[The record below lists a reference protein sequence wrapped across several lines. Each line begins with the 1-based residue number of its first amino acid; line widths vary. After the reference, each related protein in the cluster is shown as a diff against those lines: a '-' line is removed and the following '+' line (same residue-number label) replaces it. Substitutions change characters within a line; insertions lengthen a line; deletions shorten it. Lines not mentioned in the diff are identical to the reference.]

1 MKNTLFYRIFAFV
14 LTIAMVLTVLPV
26 QPRAAEFDKDN
37 FVGLLVKA
45 ESNITMVF
53 YKGHTREAEDKIQPD
68 FTETVDGITSYYFAG
83 ISGSYCYD
91 AKRSG
96 DYTIY
101 QKLYIT
107 SAEAKTCNVHEVKM
121 NKRAGEWDHTYYYG
135 NTDEYLAA
143 VEYDMSE
150 KWHTEVELITPV
162 FTIQGKY
169 AHQMTTQVE
178 MEEFIAQRDDEDDN
192 MYVFS
197 MGKST
202 TYDLDIPIV
211 FFTKTD
217 LSGCTTLEQIA
228 QALAADGLPNL
239 GYKAQMH
246 GDEHA
251 AGEGALGVIDLL
263 DREEYEYLLED
274 INIYVIPRMN
284 PDGAY
289 KCKRNMI
296 TVIDESFSNRDP
308 NRDMLSL
315 NLMEQRYYLKT
326 VQLFDPIVE
335 LDGHERQRGNN
346 IADIEI
352 GASWR
357 YDSNKELLDLQVEM
371 VQDMFAALEAVDLS
385 GGWYSTNVNTTGAAD
400 NTRSFAGAQGRIH
413 ILMES
418 RGIYLGNE
426 AYGSRTAS
434 QIVSVMAALEYTA
447 QNATA
452 IENAVA
458 AERQRVVKAGET
470 YEESEKIALSSS
482 KVEHPEYTHTTEK
495 TNTATG
501 KITIFDQIPNIY
513 TPAVTRP
520 APTAYVIPA
529 DLPKIGEIIE
539 LMDLQQI
546 EYTLLPAGTA
556 IELQQYTGT
565 VDNIVLSSE
574 QSFSFS
580 NGAYVFQMNQV
591 NAYVLAMLMEPDA
604 SGQDLVQQNRI
615 TAEGNA
621 FPIYRYIHDLENGDI
636 SYTIAPAAPQG
647 LTATNA
653 TEKANDGVISGLDA
667 GKLYEYKAP
676 GSAEYVK
683 VPAGTTALTGL
694 IPGEYKIRFQETA
707 TDAASLDA
715 VCTIGCT
722 VTVYLNSTTGSD
734 TNAGTEETAPLA
746 TLEGAYNKLISIL
759 GPGGEN
765 IFGTI
770 VLSGD
775 YTITSATRV
784 DLPAHGFPITIWGKE
799 TSVKLTFN
807 PTTVG
812 QSTQVLAFHGDT
824 TLDHLTFHA
833 ASKEKYDYIYA
844 CGNKLTIGRE
854 VITTSARKTTY
865 PHLVGGDHKVAA
877 TDTDLTILAGTW
889 GRVYVGSFE
898 AGHTGTAKLTID
910 GATIRET
917 IRNKYSGT
925 STGDSIID
933 LRNTSFEAYY
943 TGYKDDFSGDVTL
956 ILRENVSGTIYTGL
970 AKSGNVTGT
979 VRVVMNGAD
988 LKDLTLNNTPGDANT
1003 AGTVAKGVITYAA
1016 GNAIPVTGFD
1026 EVYIDTDSVVNMV
1039 ADLTVDQISGGGVV
1053 ETNGYKLTGDGVYGM
1068 IADIKSVSL
1077 RPGVAG
1083 VYFTGHFELHEE
1095 LPAAGYGIALSV
1107 EDETPVAQDGTT
1119 SLYTIG
1125 QNSVLVKDIL
1135 KAGVKTGNG
1144 NVPVYARTYVKLSD
1158 GTMVY
1163 SKTVAVNLRQVVT
1176 AADAQWSS
1184 LAAAQQEA
1192 LQIMYET
1199 FSAEMDSWKLPNL
1212 QKKL

>member
-1 MKNTLFYRIFAFV
+1 MRKPQFRRVFSLLLVFC
-14 LTIAMVLTVLPV
+14 LVLPLLPLDV
-26 QPRAAEFDKDN
+26 LADVVDPYSPVN
-37 FVGLLVKA
+37 FTGLVVKA
-45 ESNITMVF
+45 ESNVTMVF
-53 YKGHTREAEDKIQPD
+53 YKNHTRDAEDKIQPD
-68 FTETVDGITSYYFAG
+68 HTVTEGSYTYYYFAG

-107 SAEAKTCNVHEVKM
+107 SAEAKTYHLHEVKM

-135 NTDEYLAA
+135 NTDEYLNA
-143 VEYDMSE
+143 VEYNMSE

-162 FTIQGKY
+162 FTLENKP
-169 AHQMTTQVE
+169 AHQMTTQTE
-178 MEEFIAQRDDEDDN
+178 MEEFILQRDQKDDN

-197 MGKST
+197 MGKSS
-202 TYDLDIPIV
+202 TYGLDIPIV

-228 QALAADGLPNL
+228 AALAADGLPNL

-263 DREEYEYLLED
+263 DREEYAYLLED
-274 INIYVIPRMN
+274 INIFVIPRMN

-296 TVIDESFSNRDP
+296 TVIDTSFSNRDP

-315 NLMEQRYYLKT
+315 NLMEQRLYLQT
-326 VQLFDPIVE
+326 VQIFDPIVE

-346 IADIEI
+346 VADIEI

-357 YDSNKELLDLQVEM
+357 YGSVPELLDLQVAM
-371 VQDMFAALEAVDLS
+371 VQDMFAALEEVDLS
-385 GGWYSTNVNTTGAAD
+385 GAWYSAVVNTAGAAD
-400 NTRSFAGAQGRIH
+400 NTRSYAGAQGRIQ

-434 QIVSVMAALEYTA
+434 QIVSTMAAIEYTA
-447 QNATA
+447 ENATA
-452 IENAVA
+452 LENAVA
-458 AERQRVVKAGET
+458 AERQRVIKAGET
-470 YEESEKIALSSS
+470 YEETELLGIANEKVA
-482 KVEHPEYTHTTEK
+482 HPEYTVTTEK
-495 TNTATG
+495 TNTASG
-501 KITIFDQIPNIY
+501 RITIFDQVPYIY

-529 DLPKIGEIIE
+529 DLAKIDQIVE

-546 EYTLLPAGTA
+546 EYTLLPAGAA

-565 VDNIVLSSE
+565 VENIALSNE
-574 QSFSFS
+574 QIYAFP

-591 NAYVLAMLMEPDA
+591 NAYVLAMMMEPD
-604 SGQDLVQQNRI
+604 SCGQDLVQQNRI
-615 TAEGNA
+615 TPEGEL
-621 FPIYRYIHDLENGDI
+621 FPIYRYIHDLENGAI
-636 SYTIAPAAPQG
+636 TYTIAPAAPQG

-667 GKLYEYKAP
+667 NKLYEYKAP

-683 VPAGTTALTGL
+683 VAAGTTTLTGL
-694 IPGEYKIRFQETA
+694 VPGEYQIRFRETA
-707 TDAASLDA
+707 TEIASLDA

-722 VTVYLNSTTGSD
+722 VTVYLNSATGSD
-734 TNAGTEETAPLA
+734 TNAGTEENAPLA

-765 IFGTI
+765 ISGAI
-770 VLSGD
+770 VLTGD
-775 YTITSATRV
+775 YTITSDARV
-784 DLPAHGFPITIWGKE
+784 DLPTHGFPVAILGKE

-844 CGNKLTIGRE
+844 CGNKLVIGKE
-854 VITTSARKTTY
+854 VTTTSARKTIY
-865 PHLVGGDHKVAA
+865 PHLVAGDFKTAA
-877 TDTDLTILAGTW
+877 EDTDLTILAGTW

-917 IRNKYSGT
+917 IRNKYSGV

-933 LRNTSFEAYY
+933 LKNTSFQAYY

-979 VRVVMNGAD
+979 VRVVMKGAD
-988 LKDLTLNNTPGDANT
+988 LADLTLYNTPSESNT
-1003 AGTVAKGVITYAA
+1003 TGTVAKGVMVFASGEA
-1016 GNAIPVTGFD
+1016 VPVEGFD
-1026 EVYIDTDSVVNMV
+1026 EIHIDTDTTVTLG
-1039 ADLTVDQISGGGVV
+1039 ADLAADKVAGTGEVLL
-1053 ETNGYKLTGDGVYGM
+1053 NGYDLTGEGIYGM
-1068 IADIKSVSL
+1068 ELDTKSVSL
-1077 RPGVAG
+1077 RANSEGL
-1083 VYFTGHFELHEE
+1083 YFTGAFTFHEE
-1095 LPAAGYGIALSV
+1095 LDLAAYGMALSV
-1107 EDETPVAQDGTT
+1107 ETDKPVAADNTT
-1119 SLYTIG
+1119 SLYTVG
-1125 QNSVLVKDIL
+1125 ENSVLVKDIL
-1135 KAGVKTGNG
+1135 KAGGADMTIF
-1144 NVPVYARTYVKLSD
+1144 ARTYVKLSG
-1158 GTMVY
+1158 GTLVY
-1163 SKTVAVNLRQVVT
+1163 GDTVEVTFRQLVY
-1176 AADAQWSS
+1176 AADRMHYS
-1184 LAAAQQEA
+1184 LSAAQQQTLKDLYA
-1192 LQIMYET
+1192 ANAAVM
-1199 FSAEMDSWKLPNL
+1199 SSWNIPNI
-1212 QKKL
+1212 KA